1 MHDIHSRFFCSSL
14 AMCNE
19 GGHFTRYYGLLV
31 DSYTSSSSPSCT
43 VPLHCAPAQ
52 MNERKGREE
61 AHAQLLKR
69 KRHVCKDGKRKK
81 KKLQTKSEYKRDD
94 TQFTWQRSIGIRLKV
109 RGHKY
114 CRKLFRR
121 RTPPASNE
129 STIYVHSHILCV
141 FHYPSACDSYVPMA
155 LCSVVRIVRI
165 YRMCVC
171 VSIIASYRH
180 GARCT
185 YNVDCA

>member
-1 MHDIHSRFFCSSL
+1 MIYIVVFFVLPWRCAMRVDILHGTMDCWSIRIRAPHLRLARFHCIVPRHKWMSERGGRKL
-14 AMCNE
+14 MLNYWNE
-19 GGHFTRYYGLLV
+19 NDTCV
-31 DSYTSSSSPSCT
+31 K
-43 VPLHCAPAQ
+43 
-52 MNERKGREE
+52 MEKE
-61 AHAQLLKR
+61 
-69 KRHVCKDGKRKK
+69 KK